1 MQTKRGSRVAT
12 SLLLF
17 CSSMMRRHRSRHVLR
32 RLTSA
37 QLVLSTTAIRS
48 PLPPRAPRIIVTDSA
63 LDGSGG
69 LSGWLALPA
78 DCLPV
83 ASQAVRGALLGC
95 VAYSRVC
102 CTGRTTP
109 TGDEL
114 AVAPRAEDQND
125 KPGRYARDMREAS
138 NWRAHGFQGIITK
151 RGRASYAR
159 RDRVPGMLGITG
171 KTSAR

>member
-17 CSSMMRRHRSRHVLR
+17 CSSMMRRHRSSRVLR
-32 RLTSA
+32 RQTSS

-48 PLPPRAPRIIVTDSA
+48 PLPPKAPRMIVTVLA

-83 ASQAVRGALLGC
+83 AGQAVGGAAVAEELELGN
-95 VAYSRVC
+95 VAYSRAC
-102 CTGRTTP
+102 
-109 TGDEL
+109 
-114 AVAPRAEDQND
+114 
-125 KPGRYARDMREAS
+125 
-138 NWRAHGFQGIITK
+138 
-151 RGRASYAR
+151 
-159 RDRVPGMLGITG
+159 
-171 KTSAR
+171 

>member
-1 MQTKRGSRVAT
+1 M
-12 SLLLF
+12 
-17 CSSMMRRHRSRHVLR
+17 
-32 RLTSA
+32 
-37 QLVLSTTAIRS
+37 
-48 PLPPRAPRIIVTDSA
+48 IVTDSA

-114 AVAPRAEDQND
+114 AVAPRAEDQHD
-125 KPGRYARDMREAS
+125 KPGRFARDMREAS

-151 RGRASYAR
+151 RQGLATHAEIAFLECWGSLAR
-159 RDRVPGMLGITG
+159 RPPAEDC
-171 KTSAR
+171 SAGSAAD

>member
-17 CSSMMRRHRSRHVLR
+17 CSSMMRCHRSSHVLQ

-48 PLPPRAPRIIVTDSA
+48 PLPPRAPRMIVTDSA

-83 ASQAVRGALLGC
+83 ASQAVRGALLGY
-95 VAYSRVC
+95 VAHSRVC

-109 TGDEL
+109 TGDDEL
-114 AVAPRAEDQND
+114 AVAPRAEDQHD
-125 KPGRYARDMREAS
+125 KPGRFACQRYARDMREACS
-138 NWRAHGFQGIITK
+138 NWRAHGFP
-151 RGRASYAR
+151 RHHHEEARASYAPR
-159 RDRVPGMLGITG
+159 PR
-171 KTSAR
+171 S